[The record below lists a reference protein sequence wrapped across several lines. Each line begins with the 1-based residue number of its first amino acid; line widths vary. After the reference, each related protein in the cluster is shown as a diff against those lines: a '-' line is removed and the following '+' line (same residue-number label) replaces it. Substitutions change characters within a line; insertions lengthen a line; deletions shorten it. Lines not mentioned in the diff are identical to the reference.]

1 MIIGIDVGTQSLKV
15 AILDESLSIRGQG
28 AVAYRPSHTRPGW
41 AEQAPDLWLAAL
53 GPAIAAALK
62 AAQVPP
68 AEIKGIGVCGQLD
81 GCIAVDQAGRALSP
95 CIIWFDRRAG
105 AEIVDVPADR
115 VRNVCGQVLDPSHLA
130 AKARWLKR
138 HLHTEAPIAR
148 FHQPVSYVVEQLTGI
163 AVIDH
168 ALASTSMLYAL
179 DERTYDPAL
188 LECFRISRAELPTP
202 AAAEQC
208 AGGLSRIGAEL
219 TGLKQGIPVAVGT
232 GDDFAT
238 PLGGGLCIPGKV
250 AVVLGTGEVVGALH
264 PLALRDEQ
272 GLLETHAYPGGA
284 FFIENPGW
292 LSGGAVTWITDLLGG
307 LDNAQFEAL
316 AASVPP
322 GADGLCF
329 IPALSGAMAPAWL
342 PDMRGCFYGLT
353 ASHGRAHMARAVLEG
368 CAFAMRDVVDRLAQM
383 RVATDSLL
391 LLGGGARSITWAQM
405 RADLTGR
412 PAEVPAC
419 VDSAPIGAAML
430 GLVAAGLAPDHA
442 SVARALPLKCRTLMP
457 DPAKFAAYDTAY
469 QLYRRLFDVLRPL
482 PTGPASQSNAAHV
495 GSIRS
500 TH

>member
-15 AILDESLSIRGQG
+15 AILDDSLVVRGQG
-28 AVAYRPSHTRPGW
+28 AVAYRPSQTRPGW
-41 AEQAPDLWLAAL
+41 AEQSPDLWLAAL
-53 GPAIAAALK
+53 GPAIAAALRAA
-62 AAQVPP
+62 AAQP
-68 AEIKGIGVCGQLD
+68 ADIKGVGVCGQLD
-81 GCIAVDQAGRALSP
+81 GCIAVDRAGRALSP

-105 AEIVDVPADR
+105 AEIADVPAER
-115 VRNVCGQVLDPSHLA
+115 IRAVCGQVLDPTHLA

-138 HLHTEAPIAR
+138 HLHTDQPIAR
-148 FHQPVSYVVEQLTGI
+148 FHQPVSYVVEQLTGV

-202 AAAEQC
+202 APAEQC
-208 AGGLSRIGAEL
+208 AGGLSRVGAEL
-219 TGLKQGIPVAVGT
+219 TGLPQGIPVAVGT

-238 PLGGGLCIPGKV
+238 PLGGGLCVPGRV

-264 PLALRDEQ
+264 PVALRDER
-272 GLLETHAYPGGA
+272 GMLETHAFPGGA

-292 LSGGAVTWITDLLGG
+292 LSGGAVTWIADLLGG
-307 LDNAQFEAL
+307 LDVVTFEAL
-316 AASVPP
+316 VASAPP

-329 IPALSGAMAPAWL
+329 IPALSGAMAPEWL

-353 ASHGRAHMARAVLEG
+353 AAHGRAQMARAVLEG
-368 CAFAMRDVVDRLAQM
+368 CAFAMRDVVDRLAEM

-391 LLGGGARSITWAQM
+391 LLGGGARSATWAQM
-405 RADLTGR
+405 RADLVGR
-412 PAEVPAC
+412 PAEIPSC

-430 GLVAAGLAPDHA
+430 GMVAAGLAPDLA
-442 SVARALPLKCRTLMP
+442 SVARAMPQSSRLLQP
-457 DPAKFAAYDTAY
+457 DPAKADIYESAY
-469 QLYRRLFDVLRPL
+469 QLYRRLFQALRP
-482 PTGPASQSNAAHV
+482 PPAGPASQSNATHV
-495 GSIRS
+495 GSMRS